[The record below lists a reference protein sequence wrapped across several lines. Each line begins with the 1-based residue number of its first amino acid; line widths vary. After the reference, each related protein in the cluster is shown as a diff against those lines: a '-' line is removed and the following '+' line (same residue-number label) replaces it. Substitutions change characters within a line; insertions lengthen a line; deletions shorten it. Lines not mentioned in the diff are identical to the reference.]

1 MPAFPC
7 PSCGASFDV
16 SASQAGSQTPCPH
29 CGQTVSLPKLGE
41 LRRLD
46 ATASESGAVTPSF
59 SQAGSLSVS
68 RVAFVACFFVAA
80 IAAILGGFCLI
91 RGWAITV
98 PGSTSDHIA
107 QIETYYP
114 EIPAAQLVREWQ
126 QIESF
131 SEELAMPYPY
141 REIAAERSDWLRK
154 GMLGMFVA
162 AVVAGLAAVIGVIGR
177 PNRADA

>member
-7 PSCGASFDV
+7 PSCGTSFNV
-16 SASQAGSQTPCPH
+16 AASQAGSQTNCPH
-29 CGQTVSLPKLGE
+29 CGQTVNLPKLGE

-46 ATASESGAVTPSF
+46 ATASESGAVAASL
-59 SQAGSLSVS
+59 SQAGSLSGS

-98 PGSTSDHIA
+98 PGSTADHIVE
-107 QIETYYP
+107 IETYYP
-114 EIPAAQLVREWQ
+114 ELPAAQLVREWQ

-141 REIAAERSDWLRK
+141 RQIADERSAWLRK
-154 GMLGMFVA
+154 GMLGMLA
-162 AVVAGLAAVIGVIGR
+162 AAIVAGLAAVIGVVGR
-177 PNRADA
+177 PTRADA